1 MQQKAK
7 GLLLEWFRGFLN
19 EGFTEWNSSAYL
31 PIDLLG
37 LASLYAWTQD
47 GELRAL
53 AKQGHGLC
61 VLSAGRTQPQRFFR
75 RVLRTHV
82 PQGAV
87 RKLVQLHIVH
97 ELDRLWLR
105 HSGPRGQGRGF
116 PLPVGLRAA
125 AGLCGLFQCRAGF
138 ELVCRSTHGYQKH
151 VDLYTYKTS
160 GYLMTSAADF
170 RPGKPGIRKNPLQ
183 LTFTPTAQLWISH
196 PGERALYGKGR
207 PSYWAGNGTL
217 PRVNQYKGFATV
229 FYDIAPEH
237 PVDFTHL
244 YLPTMEFYLCRVQG
258 PWVFAQEGDAY
269 CAVYCSAGLTAQRSA
284 NAEREFI
291 APGRRCVWLV
301 RAAQTDEFPSF
312 AAFITAM
319 LAAPLERWTPSGL
332 PAALRTRYTECCA
345 AAGTNAFR

>member
-1 MQQKAK
+1 MRACILNFRYWMDEPGDDVMWFYSENHALMFHTCQLLAGELYPSETFSNSGMTGLQMQQKAK

-53 AKQGHGLC
+53 AKRGMDYVFYLLAVHSRKGFSQG
-61 VLSAGRTQPQRFFR
+61 
-75 RVLRTHV
+75 LRTHV

-138 ELVCRSTHGYQKH
+138 
-151 VDLYTYKTS
+151 
-160 GYLMTSAADF
+160 
-170 RPGKPGIRKNPLQ
+170 
-183 LTFTPTAQLWISH
+183 
-196 PGERALYGKGR
+196 
-207 PSYWAGNGTL
+207 
-217 PRVNQYKGFATV
+217 
-229 FYDIAPEH
+229 
-237 PVDFTHL
+237 
-244 YLPTMEFYLCRVQG
+244 
-258 PWVFAQEGDAY
+258 
-269 CAVYCSAGLTAQRSA
+269 
-284 NAEREFI
+284 
-291 APGRRCVWLV
+291 
-301 RAAQTDEFPSF
+301 
-312 AAFITAM
+312 
-319 LAAPLERWTPSGL
+319 
-332 PAALRTRYTECCA
+332 
-345 AAGTNAFR
+345 